1 MLIDSGAVEAN
12 YISPVAWGKLTA
24 ADPDIAKDMRIPYR
38 GQFRP
43 VCSPLGI
50 TAEIAG
56 YVDLEVNSKSI
67 FNNKNFDSVKIRFL
81 LLDIGV
87 IDLMVGFPTIKKH
100 QMALWYRDVFGICSD
115 TLREHMAHE
124 DLVRKITLEARSWS
138 DTQQE

>member
-1 MLIDSGAVEAN
+1 
-12 YISPVAWGKLTA
+12 
-24 ADPDIAKDMRIPYR
+24 
-38 GQFRP
+38 
-43 VCSPLGI
+43 
-50 TAEIAG
+50 
-56 YVDLEVNSKSI
+56 
-67 FNNKNFDSVKIRFL
+67 VKIRFL
-81 LLDIGV
+81 LLNIGV